1 MKATQERLGVDIPPQ
16 ELAALLGLHLSSVY
30 RWLEGKPANA
40 RTEALLL
47 ILRRQTQ
54 SDPNRLTQLREA
66 IQLRGGL
73 RALHML
79 LSWEFTPGA
88 VAPKE
93 ER

>member
-1 MKATQERLGVDIPPQ
+1 MIEK
-16 ELAALLGLHLSSVY
+16 
-30 RWLEGKPANA
+30 
-40 RTEALLL
+40 
-47 ILRRQTQ
+47 
-54 SDPNRLTQLREA
+54 
-66 IQLRGGL
+66 IQVRGGL